1 MDEEYDQEY
10 IQEFLESFKGQ
21 LICMKGNCD
30 SNIDIETSNFLIED
44 GVKKITTIKEDLY
57 VTHGHNYNESNWEK
71 TNSIL
76 IYGHLHKPFIKQI
89 ETNIYINPG
98 SISLPR
104 TEIGP
109 TYLFY
114 DETKFIIYDLEDN
127 IIAIKDMK
135 N

>member
-30 SNIDIETSNFLIED
+30 SNIDIETKFRLLLDKAEILMA
-44 GVKKITTIKEDLY
+44 IKEYDSAL
-57 VTHGHNYNESNWEK
+57 
-71 TNSIL
+71 
-76 IYGHLHKPFIKQI
+76 
-89 ETNIYINPG
+89 
-98 SISLPR
+98 
-104 TEIGP
+104 
-109 TYLFY
+109 
-114 DETKFIIYDLEDN
+114 DETKLIIYDLEDN